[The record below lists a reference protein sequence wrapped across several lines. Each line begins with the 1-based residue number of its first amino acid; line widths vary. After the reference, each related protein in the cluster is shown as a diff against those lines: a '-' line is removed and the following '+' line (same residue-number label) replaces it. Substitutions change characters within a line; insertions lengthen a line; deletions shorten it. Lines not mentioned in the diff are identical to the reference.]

1 MHETYFEPTRATIV
15 CVKSVT
21 RGGRR
26 EEGGGRREEGGGRR
40 EEGGGRREEEQ

>member
-21 RGGRR
+21 RGG
-26 EEGGGRREEGGGRR
+26 EGGGGAVRLPGG
-40 EEGGGRREEEQ
+40 QV